1 MISLLSFRTWW
12 ATTPLK
18 MFKTHTRW
26 WISSSS
32 TNNSISIS
40 NKICRSRTKRTTSL
54 FSSSS
59 WTSRMSNKGKIISPR
74 HLVSSSSRRSLLKL
88 SMKTSRWTSN
98 NIKTIKQR
106 WFYWISLTRLSKM
119 NRCSRWLLPRKG
131 SSSKFRS
138 QCLSR
143 GCRLWGRGSWTKS
156 SQRNKEG
163 SKGDRPLW
171 TRS

>member
-1 MISLLSFRTWW
+1 MISSLNFRTWW
-12 ATTPLK
+12 ATTRLK
-18 MFKTHTRW
+18 MFKTHTKW

-32 TNNSISIS
+32 TNNSNS
-40 NKICRSRTKRTTSL
+40 NKICRSRTKPTTSL

-59 WTSRMSNKGKIISPR
+59 WTSRMWNRGKIISPR

-98 NIKTIKQR
+98 SIKTIKQR
-106 WFYWISLTRLSKM
+106 WFYWISWTRLSKM
-119 NRCSRWLLPRKG
+119 TRCSRWLLLRKG
-131 SSSKFRS
+131 SNSRFRS
-138 QCLSR
+138 LYLSR
-143 GCRLWGRGSWTKS
+143 GRRLWGRGSWNKS

-171 TRS
+171 MRS